1 MSKIHSIQQKHYPN
15 NNMESVFK
23 ELCMLED
30 IVEKSGHSQSDIET
44 LFTLRSAIIRLVT
57 IIEQFFHAVLAEKI
71 NARTAEYDHHTIKI
85 HKALLVDTIR
95 TVEYSWHST
104 YPKGVEEHIQQFLV
118 SEEPNEADLDR
129 CKLNKERL
137 ASLLEPYC
145 HAKTSD
151 LWHMF
156 IANEHSLQ
164 STRRITDEMGKHQ
177 ITVFDDSDV
186 ELSVKSYNRLFD
198 ARHILV
204 HTMNDAAIDV
214 KRYVKSTMRLFKRV
228 LKAAGYND
236 SHVAFIYGYAL
247 NEAGRHGE
255 AITVLNDL
263 AGHGPYGIVFQTLG
277 EAYYAKGDAVS
288 GKKCLMAAMSVAH
301 DVHRMFGTRSRPRGA
316 SYASKEDLSNVWI
329 NNALLYRAI
338 GETFRINGEMD
349 LTVQCFED
357 ALTQCPSYILLQEDI
372 GGKFVG
378 MGMSEKAIRCFK
390 KVVAAAPTNTYALDQ
405 LGMLYGVLDPKKS
418 AKYYKRLLKL
428 KPENES
434 AKRALE
440 SLHCT

>member
-1 MSKIHSIQQKHYPN
+1 
-15 NNMESVFK
+15 
-23 ELCMLED
+23 MLED
-30 IVEKSGHSQSDIET
+30 IVEKSGHSQSNIET
-44 LFTLRSAIIRLVT
+44 LFTLRSAIVRLVT
-57 IIEQFFHAVLAEKI
+57 IIEQFFHAVLAKKI
-71 NARTAEYDHHTIKI
+71 NARSAEYDHHTIKI
-85 HKALLVDTIR
+85 HKALLVDAIL

-118 SEEPNEADLDR
+118 SEKPNEANSDR
-129 CKLNKERL
+129 CKLNKECL
-137 ASLLEPYC
+137 ANLLEPYC

-164 STRRITDEMGKHQ
+164 STYRISNEMGKHE

-186 ELSVKSYNRLFD
+186 ELSVKSYGKLFD
-198 ARHILV
+198 ARHMLV
-204 HTMNDAAIDV
+204 HTMNDDSIDV

-228 LKAAGYND
+228 LKAAGYD
-236 SHVAFIYGYAL
+236 DPHVAFIYGYAL

-255 AITVLNDL
+255 AITVLNYL
-263 AGHGPYGIVFQTLG
+263 AEHGPHGIVFQTLG

-288 GKKCLMAAMSVAH
+288 GKKWLMAAMGMAH
-301 DVHRMFGTRSRPRGA
+301 NVHRMFGTRSRPRGT
-316 SYASKEDLSNVWI
+316 SYALKEDLSNVWI

-338 GETFRINGEMD
+338 GETFRVNGEMD
-349 LTVQCFED
+349 LAAQCFED

-372 GGKFVG
+372 GGEFVG
-378 MGMSEKAIRCFK
+378 MEMNEKAIRCFK
-390 KVVAAAPTNTYALDQ
+390 KVVAAAPTNTYALGQ
-405 LGMLYGVLDPKKS
+405 LGMLYGVSDPKKS

-440 SLHCT
+440 SLRGT